1 MNKKKYTQLQ
11 RILRLENIVSQM
23 YIKLEA
29 LKIIID
35 KKQKNKSNEHTK

>member
-35 KKQKNKSNEHTK
+35 KQQIDEEE